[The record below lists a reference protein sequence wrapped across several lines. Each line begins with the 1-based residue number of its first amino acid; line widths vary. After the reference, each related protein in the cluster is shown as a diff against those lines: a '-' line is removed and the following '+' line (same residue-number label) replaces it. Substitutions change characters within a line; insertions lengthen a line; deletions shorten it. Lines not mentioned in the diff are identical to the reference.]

1 MSARSPNKGPAYKG
15 HDAHI
20 HVTVSE
26 AQRAKVLRLA
36 KRDGVTVSVL
46 VRGIIDGLEVS
57 K

>member
-15 HDAHI
+15 HDSHI
-20 HVTVSE
+20 HVTVT
-26 AQRAKVLRLA
+26 ATQRAKLLA
-36 KRDGVTVSVL
+36 ASARQGVSISVL